1 MSFSSWWRQKSTEF
15 HYARKLSKMR
25 AAADRQQRIDQAQK
39 KKWMKS
45 QGQASGLTWGQKF
58 QKYKLERER
67 KKRMKAAWWSEVGS
81 HHPVYK
87 WFHGKRSILPWA
99 LFLGLGAVFVVLL
112 LKSPRVTRGG
122 VTVPDPRTVSV
133 LTVNGKKISQA
144 DLREAL
150 ELTYGPVV
158 LQQLLEQ
165 EVIRQE
171 AERRKVALTK
181 EEEAGVSSALFTNPL
196 RKVRQPQLDELAAL

>member
-1 MSFSSWWRQKSTEF
+1 M
-15 HYARKLSKMR
+15 
-25 AAADRQQRIDQAQK
+25 
-39 KKWMKS
+39 
-45 QGQASGLTWGQKF
+45 
-58 QKYKLERER
+58 
-67 KKRMKAAWWSEVGS
+67 
-81 HHPVYK
+81 
-87 WFHGKRSILPWA
+87 
-99 LFLGLGAVFVVLL
+99 FVVLL

>member
-1 MSFSSWWRQKSTEF
+1 MSLRVC
-15 HYARKLSKMR
+15 
-25 AAADRQQRIDQAQK
+25 
-39 KKWMKS
+39 
-45 QGQASGLTWGQKF
+45 
-58 QKYKLERER
+58 ER

-81 HHPVYK
+81 HNPAYK

-99 LFLGLGAVFVVLL
+99 LFLGLSAVFVVLL

-171 AERRKVALTK
+171 AERRKVTLTK